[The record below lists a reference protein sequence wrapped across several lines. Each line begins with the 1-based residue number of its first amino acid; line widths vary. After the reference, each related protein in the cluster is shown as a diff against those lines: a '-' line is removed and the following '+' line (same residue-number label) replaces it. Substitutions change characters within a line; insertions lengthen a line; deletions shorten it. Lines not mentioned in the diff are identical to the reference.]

1 MTFVKNNNIN
11 NNNHTN
17 INNNHTNINN
27 NNKDNNISFIQKMA
41 KQLNVNINELP
52 LSFRESTRLIMEI
65 EREIKDYEIKNT

>member
-1 MTFVKNNNIN
+1 MLISFMSWLDNNNY
-11 NNNHTN
+11 TN
-17 INNNHTNINN
+17 INNNIN
-27 NNKDNNISFIQKMA
+27 DNNISFIQKMA